1 MKRRMVFYLFYLTI
15 AVILGFLVQKFSSEG
30 KISLLMV
37 LTISLIP
44 QYLLSFF
51 ILKLSLAK
59 SIGITLV
66 SWLVSFGL
74 GLLILVY
81 FGFNRKEDPSQF
93 YGIATFFVSIIL
105 CYEIYS
111 FRNRKI

>member
-1 MKRRMVFYLFYLTI
+1 MVFYLFYLTI
-15 AVILGFLVQKFSSEG
+15 AVTLGFLVKKFSSEG
-30 KISLLMV
+30 KISLLVV
-37 LTISLIP
+37 LMISIVP

-51 ILKLSLAK
+51 ILKLSLTK

-74 GLLILVY
+74 GLIILVY
-81 FGFNRKEDPSQF
+81 FGFNRRVDPSQF

-105 CYEIYS
+105 CYEIPM
-111 FRNRKI
+111 R